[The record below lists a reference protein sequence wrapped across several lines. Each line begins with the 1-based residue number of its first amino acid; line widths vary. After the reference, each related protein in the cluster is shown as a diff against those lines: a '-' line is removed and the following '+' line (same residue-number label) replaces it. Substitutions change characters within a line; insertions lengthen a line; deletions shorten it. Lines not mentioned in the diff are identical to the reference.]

1 MRSVTLP
8 MRSTPRVSVSS
19 VIPSQPLQAGPGK
32 SVRLFGGR
40 TKYMIV
46 DLFIKITLHAVL
58 IVIYLYC
65 KCLARCTLQKHMHT
79 TRLKPKRSCF
89 KVHVFYLMLNAVH
102 LPVPGCPGSVTNP
115 TTSNPTNPP
124 TNRPTTPSDPNGQ
137 GNQGQDKVCSTPA
150 TIVEQDKTLATILG
164 AFAALFFLTTMVLG
178 CKACRSNG

>member
-1 MRSVTLP
+1 
-8 MRSTPRVSVSS
+8 
-19 VIPSQPLQAGPGK
+19 
-32 SVRLFGGR
+32 
-40 TKYMIV
+40 
-46 DLFIKITLHAVL
+46 
-58 IVIYLYC
+58 
-65 KCLARCTLQKHMHT
+65 MHT

-89 KVHVFYLMLNAVH
+89 KVHVFYLNAVH
-102 LPVPGCPGSVTNP
+102 LPVPGCPGSVTNQ